1 MPVWSPP
8 SATHSELLEP
18 PYTPAPGAEAS
29 QATLVNN
36 ALTPASRRPESV
48 HDSTDDDDAHSVV
61 TIESSEVSF
70 VDVEGVALTAT
81 TESMSQRDMDDLDEA
96 EFDFVDT
103 ESETDDGL

>member
-1 MPVWSPP
+1 MPVWSTP

-36 ALTPASRRPESV
+36 ALTPASRHLESV
-48 HDSTDDDDAHSVV
+48 DDDAHSVV

-81 TESMSQRDMDDLDEA
+81 TESMSQRDVDELDEA

>member
-1 MPVWSPP
+1 
-8 SATHSELLEP
+8 
-18 PYTPAPGAEAS
+18 
-29 QATLVNN
+29 
-36 ALTPASRRPESV
+36 
-48 HDSTDDDDAHSVV
+48 V

-81 TESMSQRDMDDLDEA
+81 TESMSQRDVDELDEA